1 MVGRAGRLRSK
12 SMGFLAKFRKKIK
25 REKPIQIEEP
35 SHLNKATDCTTNP
48 AGFIVDMSQA
58 PRGISQLQQY
68 LSYQGQAQQQQMPL
82 GMAMGMAMGMGPC
95 TSPCQPARGRKH
107 VDSHVVEPK
116 GLPESID
123 SPRGA

>member
-1 MVGRAGRLRSK
+1 
-12 SMGFLAKFRKKIK
+12 MGFLAKFRKKIK

-35 SHLNKATDCTTNP
+35 SHLNKATDGTTNLGSLIGMS
-48 AGFIVDMSQA
+48 GFIVDTQQTQ
-58 PRGISQLQQY
+58 RGISQLQQY

-82 GMAMGMAMGMGPC
+82 GIAMGMVPC